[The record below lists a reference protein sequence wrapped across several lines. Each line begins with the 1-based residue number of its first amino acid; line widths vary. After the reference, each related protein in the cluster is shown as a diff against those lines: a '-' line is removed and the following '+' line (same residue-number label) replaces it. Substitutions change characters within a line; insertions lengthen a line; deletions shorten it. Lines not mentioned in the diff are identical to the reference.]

1 MRTYSAL
8 VFDNQQLM
16 TFINQLPSGKGSSN
30 LVQILSTQPAT
41 IASRYAAY
49 IKQQLPEC
57 EVIGHST
64 RHVIFESQIHH
75 GGTLICVAQFDHTY
89 FSSASIELNDEPEQ
103 DAQALIKKLELSD
116 NSKAIISFAHVTNSW
131 DYNLYQALGNCCDV
145 PISGGLA
152 ASVDGRKEWLL
163 HGVHTFHKA
172 AVCVALHS
180 DVLQAWRSAFS
191 EWNTI
196 GSPLCVTSATGTI
209 LHSINHQPAHLVYR
223 DRLADG
229 RDLSLE
235 QMLSFPLQLSNQ
247 QICIPTAIYPDGSI
261 EFDKPVELG
270 DELQMC
276 YNHPSLTL
284 EQVRHDVRHLAQF
297 NPQAIFIYNC
307 ESRLEFIEGMSEIKP
322 FDKFES
328 CNGSYCMG
336 ELFKDKQQDVL
347 HHSMT
352 YLALSEDP
360 NRKPLTLSEETE
372 SFPIS
377 PLFHLIRYSIDELDE
392 TRIEM
397 EQKLAK
403 QTEKLINSYRVD
415 KRTGLKNRIAL
426 QEALKTVDPDEHVI
440 TLKLSNFHQVNE
452 KYGYQVAD
460 ELIRDLSDHFVD
472 RLSNRHGSVLIK
484 SLYYIG
490 TAEWAIVF
498 HSQQSSDLIKQEFS
512 QFADHIEHINF
523 EPYGLPEVDYLSV
536 SIIGGIASVADFP
549 NVSGDE
555 LLLKAIDA
563 RRQGKV
569 RNTHFMN
576 ARDCDTTMEEHKDR
590 LSLMGSVSRA
600 ILNQRIITYSQ
611 PIFAAHSREQLSQEC
626 LVRIEDDGEIIAPG
640 RFLPIIEG
648 THLYTRLSRYMM
660 TSTLDYMADKTES
673 FSINLSPQ
681 DMLSDRTLSIL
692 EQAVRKLN
700 DPSRLGIE
708 VLESEQIKD
717 FGRMAEVCGHFKRMG
732 VRILVDDFGSGYSN
746 IDEIIRLEPDVI
758 KLDGSLIKTID
769 IDNKQRQITGQLV
782 QLCQVLNAKTV
793 AEFVHNQQVCQIAE
807 DLGVDYLQG
816 FYLAEPTR
824 LF

>member
-16 TFINQLPSGKGSSN
+16 TFINQLPKGLGSSN

-49 IKQQLPEC
+49 IKQVLPDS

-64 RHVIFESQIHH
+64 RHVVYESQIHH
-75 GGTLICVAQFDHTY
+75 GGTLICVAQFEHTQ
-89 FSSASIELNDEPEQ
+89 FSSFSLDLNDDPEQ
-103 DAQALIKKLELSD
+103 DACTVIEQLAINQK
-116 NSKAIISFAHVTNSW
+116 SKAIISFSHVTNSW
-131 DYNLYQALGNCCDV
+131 DYNLYQALGKRCDV
-145 PISGGLA
+145 PICGGLA
-152 ASVDGRKEWLL
+152 ASVNGRKEWLL
-163 HGVHTFHKA
+163 HGVKTYHKG
-172 AVCVALHS
+172 AVFVALHS
-180 DVLQAWRSAFS
+180 EVLQIWRNAFS

-196 GSPLCVTSATGTI
+196 GSPLCATSVSGSI
-209 LHSINHQPAHLVYR
+209 LHTINHKPAHEVYR

-229 RDLSLE
+229 RELSLE
-235 QMLSFPLQLSNQ
+235 QMLSFPLQLTNQ

-261 EFDKPVELG
+261 EFDKPIELG
-270 DELQMC
+270 DELQLC

-284 EQVRHDVRHLAQF
+284 EQVGHDVRNLAQF

-336 ELFKDKQQDVL
+336 ELFREKHQDVL

-352 YLALSEDP
+352 YLALSEDSRRP
-360 NRKPLTLSEETE
+360 PLDLSEQTE
-372 SFPIS
+372 SYPIS
-377 PLFHLIRYSIDELDE
+377 PLFHLIRYSIEELDE
-392 TRIEM
+392 VRLEM
-397 EQKLAK
+397 ERKLAA
-403 QTEKLINSYRVD
+403 QTEKLINSYRLD
-415 KRTGLKNRIAL
+415 KRTGLKNRVAL
-426 QEALKTVDPDEHVI
+426 QEALKVVAPDEHVI

-460 ELIRDLSDHFVD
+460 ELISDLSDHFVD
-472 RLSNRHGSVLIK
+472 RLSSRHGSEMVK

-512 QFADHIEHINF
+512 QFADQIEHINF
-523 EPYGLPEVDYLSV
+523 EPYGLPDVDYLSV

-549 NVSGDE
+549 DVTGDE

-563 RRQGKV
+563 RRRGKE

-576 ARDCDTTMEEHKDR
+576 ARDCGTTMEEHQDR
-590 LSLMGSVSRA
+590 LGLMGSVSRA

-611 PIFAAHSREQLSQEC
+611 PIFAAYSREQISQEC
-626 LVRIEDDGEIIAPG
+626 LVRIEDDGEIISPG

-660 TSTLDYMADKTES
+660 TSTLDFMADKQES

-717 FGRMAEVCGHFKRMG
+717 FARMAEVCGHFKKMG

-769 IDNKQRQITGQLV
+769 VDNKQRQITGQLV

-793 AEFVHNQQVCQIAE
+793 AEFVHNPKVCQIAE

-816 FYLAEPTR
+816 FHLAEPTR